1 VLNSVPFLPDT
12 NIWIHLI
19 KNRQPPL
26 LDRWRSVAVS
36 ELVVCS
42 IVKAELWH
50 GACKYEQAAQRRE
63 LVDQWLAPYESLPF
77 DDLAA
82 EEYADI
88 KHGLETRGQ
97 IIGPNDL
104 KIAAICRAHGITLV
118 TSNTKEFKRVHGLQ
132 VEDWAQAPDSADA

>member
-1 VLNSVPFLPDT
+1 MFLPDT
-12 NIWIHLI
+12 NVWIHLI
-19 KNRQPPL
+19 KNRRPVL
-26 LDRWRSVAVS
+26 LDRWRGVAVS
-36 ELVVCS
+36 DLVVCS

-50 GACKYEQAAQRRE
+50 GACKYGKTARRRE

-88 KHGLETRGQ
+88 KHDLETRGQ

-104 KIAAICRAHGITLV
+104 EIAAICRAHGITLV
-118 TSNTKEFKRVHGLQ
+118 TSNTEEFSRVRGLL
-132 VEDWAQAPDSADA
+132 VEDWTQTSDSTET